1 MVVSFDVDLYYTI
14 GVLTLRLNGCSVTNF
29 HCESGVDFDSPYRY
43 SLRPNARCVH
53 FTQRIRFKRTWSI

>member
-43 SLRPNARCVH
+43 SLRPNGTFYDSMCAFHSAHPV
-53 FTQRIRFKRTWSI
+53 